1 MSTEG
6 RVSPLQAASARL
18 DCCPRCPWPDP
29 PPTSPCHWLTTTS
42 STWFGPPPGN
52 RHCASD
58 SHPLELAGITLSVTL
73 CAEIGLEAS
82 YLTGS
87 ANGGQDGILE
97 ANTCTWEVGVLVS
110 TARTSRWM
118 LTSLGRLASATAAP
132 VLASPV

>member
-1 MSTEG
+1 MS
-6 RVSPLQAASARL
+6 
-18 DCCPRCPWPDP
+18 
-29 PPTSPCHWLTTTS
+29 LTGS
-42 STWFGPPPGN
+42 STDAALPLADDDVVDLVRATAGG

-58 SHPLELAGITLSVTL
+58 SHPLELAGITLSVAL
-73 CAEIGLEAS
+73 CAEIGLEAC